1 MSEKVTSIL
10 FLAIVA
16 LVLVGFAVSIT
27 ILLVKRLGRG
37 GAFRSAAAKYGWTYS
52 GNSQRAISD
61 VEAILTPTI
70 YELQPGK
77 HEVNYVTT
85 GRSGG
90 VDFRLLRYHHQT
102 ETALAGRGRG
112 GTYTLLILGPGALR
126 GDKSGAP
133 RIVDMRIVEM
143 RSGDPIEFWF
153 THRLKGKLAAFA
165 EGFAGARVAVTRVA
179 VTRVAG
185 SDLAVPDDPA
195 WEWSLFSSLE
205 AFDKMDLHGAA
216 GHALEELTEPG
227 DAVFVHQN
235 SIILGRQ
242 GELRAS
248 MAEAVPRIIATLMRV
263 LTR

>member
-16 LVLVGFAVSIT
+16 VVLVGFAVSIT
-27 ILLVKRLGRG
+27 ILLVKRIGRS
-37 GAFRSAAAKYGWTYS
+37 GAFRLAAAKYGWKYS

-70 YELQPGK
+70 YQIQPGK
-77 HEVNYVTT
+77 HEINYVTT

-90 VDFRLLRYHHQT
+90 VDFRLVRYHHQT

-126 GDKSGAP
+126 GDKSGDPRNSAP

-143 RSGDPIEFWF
+143 RGGDPIEFWF

-165 EGFAGARVAVTRVA
+165 EGSAGARV
-179 VTRVAG
+179 
-185 SDLAVPDDPA
+185 AVPDDPA

-205 AFDKMDLHGAA
+205 AFDKLDLHGAA

-227 DAVFVHQN
+227 DAVFVHRD

-242 GELRAS
+242 GELTGS